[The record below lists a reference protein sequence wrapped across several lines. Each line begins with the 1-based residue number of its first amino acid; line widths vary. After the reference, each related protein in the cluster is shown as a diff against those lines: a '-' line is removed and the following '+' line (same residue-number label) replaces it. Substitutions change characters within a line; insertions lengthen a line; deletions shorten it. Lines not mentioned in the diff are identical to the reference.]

1 MKEGTREMR
10 IMTWGVVWW
19 ICLQRWQRVSKA
31 CSHLLTFV
39 AYRINLLL
47 QFALKP
53 NTLTHLSTQKQRN
66 QKCTYDVPNPL
77 NPTPPNTRSAH
88 VHSQMKHARTLMSA
102 AKGSTDSLPHPARCL
117 CRPLLEENGKLTQTG
132 RLTCLSILCFPAA
145 RGRTN
150 LELREKF
157 ILPEGVSQGL
167 AAFRSRGRRSK
178 PGSRNASPTRSSSSA
193 SHSGASLPSAPSAP
207 ATPTASASSRVRAD
221 ISILRLW
228 LQQHVRVEAGST
240 FLTLVILGLFI
251 SSFPSHVHSLHYI
264 NDNMNSSTVWTVC
277 NGTVLTYM

>member
-1 MKEGTREMR
+1 
-10 IMTWGVVWW
+10 MTCGVVWW
-19 ICLQRWQRVSKA
+19 ICLQRWRRVSKA

-39 AYRINLLL
+39 AYRINLRSNPTHSLTSP
-47 QFALKP
+47 LK
-53 NTLTHLSTQKQRN
+53 KQRN

-88 VHSQMKHARTLMSA
+88 VHSQMKHARTRMSA

-117 CRPLLEENGKLTQTG
+117 CRPLLEENGKPTQTG
-132 RLTCLSILCFPAA
+132 RLTCLSTLCFSAA

-157 ILPEGVSQGL
+157 ILPEGASQGL

-221 ISILRLW
+221 ISI
-228 LQQHVRVEAGST
+228 
-240 FLTLVILGLFI
+240 
-251 SSFPSHVHSLHYI
+251 
-264 NDNMNSSTVWTVC
+264 
-277 NGTVLTYM
+277 